1 VVASFTATKEHQLM
15 LVIDQAKLIR
25 IGLDSLRVIGRNSAG
40 VKLFDVADKEQ
51 VVSAVRL
58 DEQEEPEN
66 EAEEAIVEEMLGRES
81 EDTAPDTEAA
91 RDDIADDEAE

>member
-1 VVASFTATKEHQLM
+1 M
-15 LVIDQAKLIR
+15 LVTDQAKLIR